1 MQDMLGAIIGNI
13 LGSKYE
19 SQLNASK
26 GLPQKPPRYTGDS
39 VMTLAVAKWLLEDPR
54 HTHSGL
60 VHCMQKL
67 GRGHL
72 RAGYD
77 EHLKEWIMTPD
88 PKPYQGW
95 DDKAALRV
103 SPVGLY
109 AATLDETRELAR
121 MVAEVTHNHPE
132 GVRSAMAVA
141 ECVFLNRNRSAH
153 NMPLPD
159 VNLFV
164 KPDEQSD
171 ACITSAMARKGRM
184 KSKDFIRQRMTS
196 KYGYTVSKTLE
207 KLRRDQA
214 PDCDGP
220 EDITKAI
227 YANYNSVQRAINVFL
242 ESESMEDCIRN
253 AAAIGG
259 NPTSIATIACS
270 IFAANK
276 EDWDSELMRKC
287 ERGLPH
293 DLLNII
299 EEFEKLVFPTKPTL
313 HSFKVTDN
321 IYAGEYPRDRDED
334 TSVNKMR
341 QFERFG
347 ISHFIDLT
355 ERGELASYK
364 DFLFGMSHIRFPI
377 TDESVPE
384 STDKVNNLLW
394 QIDQILRVFPDMK
407 IYIHCWGGV
416 GRTGTIVG
424 CLLAHQMGY
433 DYDQTMAELRRL
445 FKDCPKSAY
454 RKIPETEE
462 QCRFIA
468 RYIKNHC

>member
-1 MQDMLGAIIGNI
+1 MQDMLGAILGNI
-13 LGSKYE
+13 LGCKYE
-19 SQLNASK
+19 NLQKASK

-39 VMTLAVAKWLLEDPR
+39 VMTLAVAKWLLEDP
-54 HTHSGL
+54 HYTKEWL

-77 EHLKEWIMTPD
+77 EHFKEWLMSPD

-95 DDKAALRV
+95 DNKAALRV

-109 AATLDETRELAR
+109 AATLDETKELAR
-121 MVAEVTHNHPE
+121 IVAELTHNYPE
-132 GVRSAMAVA
+132 GIRSAMAVA

-153 NMPLPD
+153 NMALPD
-159 VNLFV
+159 V
-164 KPDEQSD
+164 
-171 ACITSAMARKGRM
+171 
-184 KSKDFIRQRMTS
+184 KDFIRQRMTK

-207 KLRRDQA
+207 ELRQYQA
-214 PDCDGP
+214 SDGNGP

-227 YANYNSVQRAINVFL
+227 YANYNCVQRAINVFL
-242 ESESMEDCIRN
+242 ESESLADCVRY
-253 AAAIGG
+253 AAVIGG
-259 NPTSIATIACS
+259 NPAPIAAIACS

-276 EDWDSELMRKC
+276 EDWDVELMSQC

-293 DLLNII
+293 DLLNIM
-299 EEFEKLVFPTKPTL
+299 EEFKKLMFPTKPTF

-334 TSVNKMR
+334 KSVNKMR

-364 DFLFGMSHIRFPI
+364 DFLFGMSHMRFPI

-394 QIDQILRVFPDMK
+394 EIDQILRVFPDMK

-424 CLLAHQMGY
+424 CLLAHQMSY

-454 RKIPETEE
+454 RRIPETEE
-462 QCRFIA
+462 QCRLIA
-468 RYIKNHC
+468 RYIRNHCN

>member
-1 MQDMLGAIIGNI
+1 MLGAILGNI
-13 LGSKYE
+13 LGNKYE
-19 SQLNASK
+19 SRPNASK
-26 GLPQKPPRYTGDS
+26 GLPQKPAKYTGDS
-39 VMTLAVAKWLLEDPR
+39 VMTVAVAKWLLEDPQ
-54 HTHSGL
+54 HTQSGL
-60 VHCMQKL
+60 VHCMRKL
-67 GRGHL
+67 CRGHL

-77 EHLKEWIMTPD
+77 EHLKEWLMSPD
-88 PKPYQGW
+88 TKPCHGW

-121 MVAEVTHNHPE
+121 MVAEVTRNHPE
-132 GVRSAMAVA
+132 GGRSAMAVA
-141 ECVFLNRNRSAH
+141 ECVFLNRNRTTH
-153 NMPLPD
+153 NMSLAD
-159 VNLFV
+159 V
-164 KPDEQSD
+164 
-171 ACITSAMARKGRM
+171 
-184 KSKDFIRQRMTS
+184 KDFIRQRMS
-196 KYGYTVSKTLE
+196 DKYGYMVSKTLE
-207 KLRRDQA
+207 ELRQDQA
-214 PDCDGP
+214 SDADA

-227 YANYNSVQRAINVFL
+227 DANYNSVQRAINIFL
-242 ESESMEDCIRN
+242 ESESLEDCVRN

-259 NPTSIATIACS
+259 NPASIAAIACS

-276 EDWDSELMRKC
+276 EDWDSELIRQC
-287 ERGLPH
+287 ERSLPH
-293 DLLNII
+293 DLLNIM

-334 TSVNKMR
+334 RSVNKMR

-364 DFLFGMSHIRFPI
+364 EFLDGMSHIRFPI
-377 TDESVPE
+377 RDESVPE

-394 QIDQILRVFPDMK
+394 EIDQILKVFPDMK

-454 RKIPETEE
+454 RRIPETEE
-462 QCRFIA
+462 QRQFIA

>member
-1 MQDMLGAIIGNI
+1 M
-13 LGSKYE
+13 GSKYE
-19 SQLNASK
+19 SRLNASK
-26 GLPQKPPRYTGDS
+26 GQPQKPAKYTGDS
-39 VMTLAVAKWLLEDPR
+39 VMTLAVAKWLLEDPQ
-54 HTHSGL
+54 HTQNWL
-60 VHCMQKL
+60 VQCMRKL
-67 GRGHL
+67 GRGHI

-77 EHLKEWIMTPD
+77 EHLKEWLMSPD

-95 DDKAALRV
+95 DSKTSLRV
-103 SPVGLY
+103 SPVRLY

-141 ECVFLNRNRSAH
+141 ECVFLNRNRTTH
-153 NMPLPD
+153 NLSVAD

-171 ACITSAMARKGRM
+171 ACISSAMARKGRM
-184 KSKDFIRQRMTS
+184 KSKDFIRQRMS
-196 KYGYTVSKTLE
+196 DKYGYTVSKTLE
-207 KLRRDQA
+207 ELRHDQA
-214 PDCDGP
+214 SDDDGP
-220 EDITKAI
+220 EGITKAI

-242 ESESMEDCIRN
+242 ESDSLEDCVRN

-259 NPTSIATIACS
+259 NHAPIATIACS

-276 EDWDSELMRKC
+276 EDWDDDLMGKC
-287 ERGLPH
+287 ERSLPN
-293 DLLNII
+293 DLLNIM

-334 TSVNKMR
+334 RSVNKMR

-364 DFLFGMSHIRFPI
+364 EFLGGNISHTRFPI
-377 TDESVPE
+377 PDVSVPE
-384 STDKVNNLLW
+384 STDKVRKLLREME
-394 QIDQILRVFPDMK
+394 QILKDDPDAK

-454 RKIPETEE
+454 RRIPETEE

-468 RYIKNHC
+468 RYIKNHCN